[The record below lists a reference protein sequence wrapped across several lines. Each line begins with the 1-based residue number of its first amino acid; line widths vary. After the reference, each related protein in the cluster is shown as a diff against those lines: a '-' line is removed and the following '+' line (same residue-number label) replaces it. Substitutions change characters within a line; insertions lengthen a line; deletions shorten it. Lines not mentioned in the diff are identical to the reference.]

1 MIHRKFN
8 TLKFSRTYIGGS
20 KKRENEMFADV
31 QGTKEDNSDCNWL
44 EYRRLLMTY
53 CDDML
58 NIILSWKY
66 VSGIMRIVFAGLT
79 VLISFINPI
88 ISIFVLAVAAAFHFL
103 CLYLKNK
110 EMKNLAEYNFSLDT
124 INQQTGLVLSKN

>member
-1 MIHRKFN
+1 MIHRKFD

-44 EYRRLLMTY
+44 EYRRMLITY

-58 NIILSWKY
+58 NIIVSWRDTLGKL
-66 VSGIMRIVFAGLT
+66 RIVF
-79 VLISFINPI
+79 V
-88 ISIFVLAVAAAFHFL
+88 VLALLVLVKSIVLGLSIIVLAAVSHAMYWH
-103 CLYLKNK
+103 LKSLELK
-110 EMKNLAEYNFSLDT
+110 RLSEYNYSLDT
-124 INQQTGLVLSKN
+124 INRETGLVLSKN